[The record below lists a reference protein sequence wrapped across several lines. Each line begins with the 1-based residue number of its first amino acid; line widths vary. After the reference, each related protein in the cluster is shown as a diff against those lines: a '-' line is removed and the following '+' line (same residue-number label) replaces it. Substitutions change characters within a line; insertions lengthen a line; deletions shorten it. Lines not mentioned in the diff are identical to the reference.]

1 MADSSTTALEAV
13 LTQFERAVLSPVVPG
28 ELSDW
33 TKETFERTEELQAA
47 LAENAQSVHDEVYET
62 IAATD
67 AEMLPKVEQLEAED
81 DAILASAGEVL
92 EMAKT
97 MRTVAGSIVR
107 DEERA
112 RKLVDGFLT
121 AAAALIIR
129 VKKQELGIEVWLR
142 ESQTRDRGVKD

>member
-1 MADSSTTALEAV
+1 MADSSTTTLEAV
-13 LTQFERAVLSPVVPG
+13 LTQFEKAVLSPVVPG
-28 ELSDW
+28 ELAEW
-33 TKETFERTEELQAA
+33 TNAALERTEELQAA
-47 LAENAQSVHDEVYET
+47 LAENAISVHHELYET
-62 IAATD
+62 IAEAD
-67 AEMLPKVEQLEAED
+67 PEMLSKVEQLQAED

-97 MRTVAGSIVR
+97 MRTVAGSIVP

-112 RKLVDGFLT
+112 RKLLEGFLA

-129 VKKQELGIEVWLR
+129 VKKQELGTEVWLR

>member
-1 MADSSTTALEAV
+1 MADSSTTELEAV
-13 LTQFERAVLSPVVPG
+13 LIQFEKAVLSPVVPG

-33 TKETFERTEELQAA
+33 TKEAFERTEELPAV
-47 LAENAQSVHDEVYET
+47 LAENAKSVHDEICDT
-62 IAATD
+62 ISVAD
-67 AEMLPKVEQLEAED
+67 PEMLPRIESLHAED
-81 DAILASAGEVL
+81 DAIIASARELL

-97 MRTVAGSIVR
+97 VRTVAGSVVP

-112 RKLVDGFLT
+112 RKLVDGFTT
-121 AAAALIIR
+121 AASALIIR